1 MQWLAPDKIEIKR
14 EMLYKNQ
21 LKIADLYDIP
31 IGDVKKLVPNLF
43 WERKVCISIWKLA
56 TLLDTIIKTKK
67 KHGVL

>member
-1 MQWLAPDKIEIKR
+1 
-14 EMLYKNQ
+14 MLYKNQ

-43 WERKVCISIWKLA
+43 GERKVCISIWKLA

>member
-1 MQWLAPDKIEIKR
+1 MQWLAPDKIEIKK

-43 WERKVCISIWKLA
+43 WERKVCMSICKLA